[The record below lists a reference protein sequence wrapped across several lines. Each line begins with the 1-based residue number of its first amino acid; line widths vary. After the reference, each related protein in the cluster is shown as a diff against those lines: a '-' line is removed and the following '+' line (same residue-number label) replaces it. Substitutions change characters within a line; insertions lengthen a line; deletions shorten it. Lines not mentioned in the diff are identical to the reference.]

1 MTQFTKT
8 GELIHDWKPS
18 NPPLKFRYV
27 SELLQPEHDRFLAA
41 FGNINRSEFIRKL
54 LMKAIREKE
63 AEKQSAL
70 NAINSFPDAETD

>member
-1 MTQFTKT
+1 MTQYTKT
-8 GELIHDWKPS
+8 GELIHEWEPK

-63 AEKQSAL
+63 AE
-70 NAINSFPDAETD
+70 NDRIRNEGE